1 MEPWRPVDAGNGGME
16 DQNGVSRPVVA
27 DSHHIDEK
35 HNPDPDQSERSDS
48 DPHQGDADPQHRL
61 DYVTKYVF
69 FAVLRIRI
77 RDPVP
82 F

>member
-35 HNPDPDQSERSDS
+35 QNPDPDQSEIGIWIRIKVMRIRNT
-48 DPHQGDADPQHRL
+48 A
-61 DYVTKYVF
+61 YCVTKYRMCFSVSF
-69 FAVLRIRI
+69 SV
-77 RDPVP
+77 V
-82 F
+82 